1 MQDIDFVKMISQF
14 IGDKLIRRMEHFSIN
29 QTYQLNYRLA
39 LLLLE
44 VAVAGIYQEKLTE
57 TAEYL
62 GVSYRHLTYTLKHSK
77 KTIVSIVNLGVIASM
92 KQTLSN

>member
-1 MQDIDFVKMISQF
+1 MALPIDHAKQVLMQDIDFVKMISQY

-44 VAVAGIYQEKLTE
+44 VAVAGIYQENSQKQQNTL
-57 TAEYL
+57 
-62 GVSYRHLTYTLKHSK
+62 VS
-77 KTIVSIVNLGVIASM
+77 VIG
-92 KQTLSN
+92 T